1 MPHHVTMS
9 LSAFHVLAALT
20 GVFIMLFAL
29 SLFSALKGCS
39 RKHKLVRPPHTPQ
52 QKRRKRSLVEHISQ
66 GGRQGSRGVIG
77 LLFWYIVYPALY
89 PLALF
94 VGTRR
99 VALIAPSSLATLRQI
114 IISNNHRCSHPV
126 CIPFL
131 LWPQWVVRCHGCKRW
146 LWMRE
151 VPSLHGDVTV
161 LQQVQGA
168 LLAAHCPVQYVE
180 APAAP
185 VQPVQSAPVV
195 APVVPPTPQSQAT
208 QGHTKMA

>member
-1 MPHHVTMS
+1 MS
-9 LSAFHVLAALT
+9 LSAFHVLTALT
-20 GVFIMLFAL
+20 GVLIMLFAL
-29 SLFSALKGCS
+29 SLFSALKGCR
-39 RKHKLVRPPHTPQ
+39 RKVKPLRPQHTPQ
-52 QKRRKRSLVEHISQ
+52 QKRRTRSLVECLGQ
-66 GGRQGSRGVIG
+66 GGRQGIRGVSG
-77 LLFWYIVYPALY
+77 VLFWSIVYPALY

-99 VALIAPSSLATLRQI
+99 VALIAPSSLATLRQLI
-114 IISNNHRCSHPV
+114 IRHNHRCGHPV
-126 CIPFL
+126 CIPVL
-131 LWPQWVVRCHGCKRW
+131 LWPQWVVRCRGCKRW

-185 VQPVQSAPVV
+185 VQPVPSAPVV
-195 APVVPPTPQSQAT
+195 APVSPPTAQSQAT
-208 QGHTKMA
+208 QGQGHTPLA